1 MNKSILFFCFLLTAF
16 LPLAA
21 RPVVVVGDSVLNDM
35 EAKIGAALT
44 ASFRQQGAGPL
55 EAIDRELETLPSSA
69 ASLRDY
75 WLAYSAYYQAI
86 YHLNSHDTRQS
97 KDKIAHCISR
107 LKNLAEPTS
116 EDYALLALAQGFSLQ
131 FASGIQAGVLSS
143 KIRRNAE
150 KACELDPSNPRAWY
164 VRASQD
170 YYTPKSMGGGEK
182 TEAYLLKTIALDDQ
196 SRPDSRFPRWG
207 KREAYRLLITFYLD
221 RKDREKAQK
230 YIDKG
235 LFLYP
240 DDYLIHQCAAKL
252 EAGGK

>member
-1 MNKSILFFCFLLTAF
+1 MHKSILFFCFLLPAF

-21 RPVVVVGDSVLNDM
+21 RSAIFTGDTVLNHM
-35 EAKIGAALT
+35 EAKIGAAFT
-44 ASFRQQGAGPL
+44 ASFRQQGTGPL
-55 EAIDRELETLPSSA
+55 ETIDRELEKLPSSA
-69 ASLRDY
+69 ASLCNY

-86 YHLNSHDTRQS
+86 YHLDARDTRQS
-97 KDKIAHCISR
+97 KDKIGQCISR

-116 EDYALLALAQGFSLQ
+116 EDYALLALAQVFSFQ
-131 FASGIQAGVLSS
+131 FVTGIQAGVLSS

-164 VRASQD
+164 VRASLD

-196 SRPDSRFPRWG
+196 SRPDSRLPRWG

-221 RKDREKAQK
+221 RKEREKAQK
-230 YIDKG
+230 YLDKG
-235 LFLYP
+235 LALYP

-252 EAGGK
+252 EAEGK